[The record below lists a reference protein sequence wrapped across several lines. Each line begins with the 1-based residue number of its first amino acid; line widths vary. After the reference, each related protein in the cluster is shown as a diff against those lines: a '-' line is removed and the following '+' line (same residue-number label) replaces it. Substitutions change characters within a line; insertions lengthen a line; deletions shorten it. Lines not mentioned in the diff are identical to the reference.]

1 MANEFQHKDPG
12 ATLTQAEYITTDGT
26 GHIFDS
32 QAQGDILSAS
42 SSTVL
47 SRLAKSGTTTHA
59 LLNSGTNNNPAWA
72 QIPLASAVTGTL
84 PVANGG
90 TGITSLGSNVAT
102 FLGTPSSANLRSA
115 LTDETGSGAAVFA
128 TSPTLVTPALGT
140 PASGVMTNVS
150 GTASSLTAGNVTTN
164 ANLTGVVTSSGNAT
178 AIADKAIG
186 IAKLADGTDGELI
199 TWNASGVIA
208 AVAVGNAD
216 QVLTSNGAGAAPT
229 FQAAAGTTLSGTTN
243 NTVATV
249 TGANALIGEAN
260 LTFDGSL
267 LTVTGTVNI
276 ENAAAGI
283 VMRFIDSDS
292 TGTAVNQYFVFQ
304 GSDDAVVGYIGKTST
319 GQMYLFNE
327 SSTNTIIGAGG
338 LTRLTIAS
346 NGTFTGSASNDISD
360 SRIKENIEDTPVG
373 LAEIMQLRPVK
384 YNFQAGKGWGEPDQK
399 FFGLLAQEVEAVIPE
414 AVHTEIIDID
424 EVVAGKKHDV
434 NGVSD
439 LKSVS
444 MSQITAALI
453 KAVQELKAEIEALKA

>member
-1 MANEFQHKDPG
+1 MSGIVRPNNTGQSGIVANVETIDSDDYIDGSIDNAHLADDAVDSDELAAG
-12 ATLTQAEYITTDGT
+12 AVDTAHIGNLQVTTAKIAGDAINGTKLADDAVDSEHYTDGSIDT
-26 GHIFDS
+26 AHIADN
-32 QAQGDILSAS
+32 AV
-42 SSTVL
+42 T
-47 SRLAKSGTTTHA
+47 LAKMD
-59 LLNSGTNNNPAWA
+59 
-72 QIPLASAVTGTL
+72 
-84 PVANGG
+84 
-90 TGITSLGSNVAT
+90 GITRGSIIIGDSNGDPAALGIGSNTYVLTSDAT
-102 FLGTPSSANLRSA
+102 DISWAA
-115 LTDETGSGAAVFA
+115 AGSGA
-128 TSPTLVTPALGT
+128 S
-140 PASGVMTNVS
+140 
-150 GTASSLTAGNVTTN
+150 
-164 ANLTGVVTSSGNAT
+164 
-178 AIADKAIG
+178 
-186 IAKLADGTDGELI
+186 
-199 TWNASGVIA
+199 
-208 AVAVGNAD
+208 
-216 QVLTSNGAGAAPT
+216 
-229 FQAAAGTTLSGTTN
+229 LSGSTN

-249 TGANALIGEAN
+249 TGANALIGETN

-267 LTVTGTVNI
+267 LTVTGTVNV

-283 VMRFIDSDS
+283 VMRFKDTDS

-327 SSTNTIIGAGG
+327 SSTNTILGAGG

-373 LAEIMQLRPVK
+373 LAEIMRLRPVR

-399 FFGLLAQEVEAVIPE
+399 FYGLLAQEVEGVIPE

-434 NGVSD
+434 NGITD

-453 KAVQELKAEIEALKA
+453 KAVQELKAEIEELKA

>member
-1 MANEFQHKDPG
+1 
-12 ATLTQAEYITTDGT
+12 
-26 GHIFDS
+26 
-32 QAQGDILSAS
+32 
-42 SSTVL
+42 
-47 SRLAKSGTTTHA
+47 
-59 LLNSGTNNNPAWA
+59 
-72 QIPLASAVTGTL
+72 
-84 PVANGG
+84 
-90 TGITSLGSNVAT
+90 
-102 FLGTPSSANLRSA
+102 
-115 LTDETGSGAAVFA
+115 
-128 TSPTLVTPALGT
+128 
-140 PASGVMTNVS
+140 MTNVS

-208 AVAVGNAD
+208 AVAAGNAD

-229 FQAAAGTTLSGTTN
+229 FQAAGGTTLSGSTN

-260 LTFDGSL
+260 LTFTGSH
-267 LTVTGTVNI
+267 LTVAGTMNI
-276 ENAAAGI
+276 ENAADGI
-283 VMRFIDSDS
+283 VMRFKDTDS
-292 TGTAVNQYFVFQ
+292 TGTAVNQYFTFT
-304 GSDDAVVGYIGKTST
+304 GSDDATVGYIGKTST
-319 GQMYLFNE
+319 GQMYFFNE

-399 FFGLLAQEVEAVIPE
+399 FYGLLAQEVEAVIPE